1 MSYLRELR
9 VAVEELEKGNPVA
22 LVIVTKKIGSAPRD
36 VGARMVVRVD
46 GSVVGTL
53 GGGVFERMIVEEA
66 LRALREGRSRAKR
79 YAFREEASRGA
90 EKTGLICGGETE
102 VFIDVLKPAPRLL
115 IVGAGHLAQS
125 IARVA
130 SEVGFR
136 IAVTD
141 RDEGHANR
149 ERFPMAEEIVV
160 DEPERGVEKLG
171 PREGDLLVIVYGG
184 VEEDYRALLKALET
198 PVRYI
203 GLLGSRRKCQEFLR
217 RLRERGY
224 REEELRGRLYMPLGL
239 DIGADS
245 PEEIAVA
252 AVAELISVLRG
263 GKLKHLSIV

>member
-1 MSYLRELR
+1 MEELR
-9 VAVEELEKGNPVA
+9 AAVEELEKGNPVA

-36 VGARMVVRVD
+36 VGARIVVRVD

-53 GGGVFERMIVEEA
+53 GGGVFERMVVKEA
-66 LRALREGRSRAKR
+66 LKALREGKPSVKR
-79 YAFREEASRGA
+79 YAFREEASGDA

-115 IVGAGHLAQS
+115 IVGAGHLAQA
-125 IARVA
+125 IAKIA

-141 RDEGHANR
+141 LDGGLACR

-160 DEPERGVEKLG
+160 DEPERGVEKLN

-184 VEEDYRALLKALET
+184 VEEDYKALLKALET

-224 REEELRGRLYMPLGL
+224 SEEELKGRLYMPLGL
-239 DIGADS
+239 DIGADT

-252 AVAELISVLRG
+252 TVAELISVLRDG
-263 GKLKHLSIV
+263 RLKHLSIV